1 MVGVRR
7 MQNRSDT
14 EHYEHNPDDHKC
26 ASHATNLSTK
36 ECGPIGPCSQTHPCA
51 TRARGIVRKAGK
63 YYERAVAAA
72 AATFFAALAAFAAV
86 DALRRLLGFGGLAR
100 ASPMSSGVIMLVTDS
115 FCPSSSKTNEMH

>member
-86 DALRRLLGFGGLAR
+86 DALRRLLVFCGVAA
-100 ASPMSSGVIMLVTDS
+100 ASPVTLGGIMLVINH
-115 FCPSSSKTNEMH
+115 FGP